1 MARDLN
7 SRPTMDSLLNDLR
20 HALRSLRSKPGFTAI
35 AVATLALG
43 IGGSTA
49 IFGLTS
55 AVLLAKP
62 PLRDP
67 DRLVTIWEN
76 ASAAGFPRNQL
87 APATYAFLRDN
98 VQAFEGVAAVS
109 EAGFTL
115 TGEGEPQKV
124 EGRRVTASFFD
135 VLGVPP
141 ALGRALEPADDR
153 PGAPH
158 VAVISHGLWQR
169 RFGGDPGV
177 VGRDVLMNGDKYTV
191 VGVMPRDFQFM
202 ESYVALWVPAAFDA
216 EELAKR
222 AHYLTVVARMKPGV
236 AAAAVQAEVE
246 AIAARYARQFP
257 GEISPTFVLPFREQ
271 IVGDARQPLIVL
283 ALAITFVL
291 LITCAN
297 VAALLLARTASR
309 GREIAVRSALGA
321 TRTRIVRQLLTESL
335 LLAAIG
341 GGLALLVASFALSSL
356 QQLVPPGLVLAV
368 HPTLDGRALALAL
381 VLSAGTGLLFGL
393 APAVQ
398 ATRGDL
404 NVALRQGGRGM
415 TGAGH
420 RRLRSALVVGELAA
434 TLMLLVGAG
443 LLGQT
448 LYRLRYADLG
458 LRPERLLTLRTPLP
472 LYKYAEASRRAAF
485 YEDVLDRV
493 RRLPGVVS
501 AGYSTSVPLEW
512 KGGTNG
518 FEPEGAVDPRRTYG
532 AGPVDPRLSYDA
544 NHRQVSTDYLRTMG
558 IPLRRGRF
566 LERTDG
572 ERTQPVAIVNETM
585 ARQYWP
591 GVDAVGKRFRTG
603 NDTWITI
610 VGVVGDVRQMGLDAP
625 VKAEMYFP
633 YAQVD
638 GQPWFAPR
646 DLVVRSASVE
656 PMSLVPAV
664 KEAIRAVDPEQAV
677 ANVRT
682 YDEVLD
688 EEVVQRRL
696 GASLVAAFAGLA
708 LLLASLGVY
717 GVLSYF
723 VAQHTSEIGV
733 RLALGASRRDIFSL
747 VLGKGMALA
756 ASGVALGLVGALAL
770 TRLVS
775 SLLYGVGAADPA
787 TFAGAA
793 GLLAALAM
801 LACYLPARR
810 AIKVDPMV
818 AIRCE

>member
-1 MARDLN
+1 
-7 SRPTMDSLLNDLR
+7 MDTLLKDLR
-20 HALRSLRSKPGFTAI
+20 YAVRSLRGKPGFTAI

-43 IGGSTA
+43 LGGSTA
-49 IFGLTS
+49 IFSLTS
-55 AVLLAKP
+55 AVLLARP

-76 ASAAGFPRNQL
+76 ASKMGFPRNDL
-87 APATYAFLRDN
+87 SPATYAALRD
-98 VQAFEGVAAVS
+98 QARSFEGLAAVAE
-109 EAGFTL
+109 EAFTL
-115 TGEGEPQKV
+115 TGDGEPQKV
-124 EGRRVTASFFD
+124 EARRVPASFFD
-135 VLGVPP
+135 VLGVAP
-141 ALGRALEPADDR
+141 ALGRAIGPDDDR

-169 RFGGDPGV
+169 RFGGDGGII
-177 VGRDVLMNGDKYTV
+177 GRDVLMNGDRYTV
-191 VGVMPRDFQFM
+191 IGVMPREFQFV
-202 ESYVALWVPAAFDA
+202 ESYVALWVPAAFEA
-216 EELAKR
+216 EELAKG
-222 AHYLTVVARMKPGV
+222 AHYLTVVGRLRPGATV
-236 AAAAVQAEVE
+236 AAAEADVQP
-246 AIAARYARQFP
+246 IAARVAQRF
-257 GEISPTFVLPFREQ
+257 GAEVVPTYVLPLREQ
-271 IVGDARQPLIVL
+271 LVGGARQPLVVL

-297 VAALLLARTASR
+297 VAGLLLARTAAR

-335 LLAAIG
+335 LLAAVG
-341 GGLALLVASFALSSL
+341 GALALLVASFALSSL
-356 QQLVPPGLVLAV
+356 QALVPPGLVLAV
-368 HPTLDGRALALAL
+368 HPTLDARALAVAL
-381 VLSAGTGLLFGL
+381 LLSTATGLLFGL
-393 APAVQ
+393 APALQ

-404 NVALRQGGRGM
+404 NVSLRQGGRGM

-420 RRLRSALVVGELAA
+420 RRLHTALVVGELAA

-458 LRPERLLTLRTPLP
+458 LRQERLLTLRTPLP
-472 LYKYAEASRRAAF
+472 QYKYGEASRRSAF

-493 RRLPGVVS
+493 RRIPGVVS

-518 FEPEGAVDPRRTYG
+518 FVPDGPVDPRRT
-532 AGPVDPRLSYDA
+532 YDA

-566 LERTDG
+566 FERTDG
-572 ERTQPVAIVNETM
+572 ERTAPVAIVNETM
-585 ARQYWP
+585 ARQFWP
-591 GVDAVGKRFRTG
+591 AVDAVGRRFRTG
-603 NDTWITI
+603 DDASPWITI

-633 YAQVD
+633 YPQVQ

-646 DLVVRSASVE
+646 DLVVRSAVVE
-656 PMSLVPAV
+656 PMSLLPAV
-664 KEAIRAVDPEQAV
+664 KGAIHAVDPEQAV

-682 YDEVLD
+682 FDEVLD

-696 GASLVAAFAGLA
+696 GASLVAAFAALA

-733 RLALGASRRDIFSL
+733 RLALGASRRDILSL
-747 VLGKGMALA
+747 VLAKGMGLA
-756 ASGVALGLVGALAL
+756 VAGVALGLVGALAL

-775 SLLYGVGAADPA
+775 SLLYGVSAADPA
-787 TFAGAA
+787 TFAAA
-793 GLLAALAM
+793 ASLLAALAL

>member
-1 MARDLN
+1 
-7 SRPTMDSLLNDLR
+7 MDTLLKDLR
-20 HALRSLRSKPGFTAI
+20 YAVRSLRGKPGFTAI

-49 IFGLTS
+49 IFSLTS
-55 AVLLAKP
+55 AVLLARP

-76 ASAAGFPRNQL
+76 ASKMGFPRNDL
-87 APATYAFLRDN
+87 SPATYAALRD
-98 VQAFEGVAAVS
+98 QARSFEGLAAVAE
-109 EAGFTL
+109 EAFTL
-115 TGEGEPQKV
+115 TGDGEPQKV
-124 EGRRVTASFFD
+124 EARRVPASFFG
-135 VLGVPP
+135 VLGVAP
-141 ALGRALEPADDR
+141 ALGRAIGPDDDR

-169 RFGGDPGV
+169 RFGGDGGII
-177 VGRDVLMNGDKYTV
+177 GRDVLLSGDKYTV
-191 VGVMPRDFQFM
+191 IGVMPREFQFI
-202 ESYVALWVPAAFDA
+202 ESYVALWVPAAFEA

-222 AHYLTVVARMKPGV
+222 AHYLTVVGRLRPGVTV
-236 AAAAVQAEVE
+236 AAAEADVQP
-246 AIAARYARQFP
+246 IAARVSQRFGA
-257 GEISPTFVLPFREQ
+257 EVVPTYVLPLREQ
-271 IVGDARQPLIVL
+271 LVGGARQPLVVL

-297 VAALLLARTASR
+297 VAGLLLARTAAR

-335 LLAAIG
+335 VLAAIG
-341 GGLALLVASFALSSL
+341 GALALLVASFALSSL
-356 QQLVPPGLVLAV
+356 QPLVPPGLVLDV
-368 HPTLDGRALALAL
+368 HPTLDARALAVAL
-381 VLSAGTGLLFGL
+381 VLSTATGLLFGL
-393 APAVQ
+393 APALQ

-404 NVALRQGGRGM
+404 NVSLRQGGRGM

-458 LRPERLLTLRTPLP
+458 LRPERLLTVRTALP
-472 LYKYAEASRRAAF
+472 LGTKYGEASRRAAF

-493 RRLPGVVS
+493 RRIPGVVS

-518 FEPEGAVDPRRTYG
+518 FVPD
-532 AGPVDPRLSYDA
+532 GPVDPNRTYDA

-566 LERTDG
+566 FERTDG
-572 ERTQPVAIVNETM
+572 ERTPPVAIVNETM
-585 ARQYWP
+585 ARQFWP

-603 NDTWITI
+603 DDASPWITI

-646 DLVVRSASVE
+646 DLVVRSAAVE
-656 PMSLVPAV
+656 PMSLLPAV
-664 KEAIRAVDPEQAV
+664 KGAIHAVDPEQAV

-682 YDEVLD
+682 FDEVLD

-696 GASLVAAFAGLA
+696 GASLVAAFAALA

-723 VAQHTSEIGV
+723 VVQHTSEIGV
-733 RLALGASRRDIFSL
+733 RLALGASRRDILSL
-747 VLGKGMALA
+747 VLGKGMVLA
-756 ASGVALGLVGALAL
+756 VSGVALGVLGALAL

-787 TFAGAA
+787 TFAAAA
-793 GLLAALAM
+793 GLLASLAL

>member
-1 MARDLN
+1 
-7 SRPTMDSLLNDLR
+7 MDTLLKDLR
-20 HALRSLRSKPGFTAI
+20 YAVRSLRGKPGFTAI

-49 IFGLTS
+49 IFSLTS
-55 AVLLAKP
+55 AVLLARP

-76 ASAAGFPRNQL
+76 ASKMGFPRNDL
-87 APATYAFLRDN
+87 SPATYAALRD
-98 VQAFEGVAAVS
+98 QARSFEGLAAVAE
-109 EAGFTL
+109 EAFTL
-115 TGEGEPQKV
+115 TGDGEPQKV
-124 EGRRVTASFFD
+124 EARRVPASFFG
-135 VLGVPP
+135 VLGVAP
-141 ALGRALEPADDR
+141 ALGRAIGPDDDR

-169 RFGGDPGV
+169 RFGGDGGII
-177 VGRDVLMNGDKYTV
+177 GRDVLLSGDKYTV
-191 VGVMPRDFQFM
+191 IGVMPREFQFI
-202 ESYVALWVPAAFDA
+202 ESYVALWVPAAFEA

-222 AHYLTVVARMKPGV
+222 AHYLTVVGRLRPGVTV
-236 AAAAVQAEVE
+236 AAAEADVQP
-246 AIAARYARQFP
+246 IAARVAQRF
-257 GEISPTFVLPFREQ
+257 GAEVVPTYVLPLREQ
-271 IVGDARQPLIVL
+271 LVGAARQPLVVL

-297 VAALLLARTASR
+297 VAGLLLARTAAR

-321 TRTRIVRQLLTESL
+321 TRARIVRQLLTESL
-335 LLAAIG
+335 VLAAIG
-341 GGLALLVASFALSSL
+341 GALALLVASFALSSL
-356 QQLVPPGLVLAV
+356 QPLVPPGLVLDV
-368 HPTLDGRALALAL
+368 HPTLDARALAVAL
-381 VLSAGTGLLFGL
+381 VLSTATGLLFGL
-393 APAVQ
+393 APALQ

-404 NVALRQGGRGM
+404 NVSLRQGGRGM

-458 LRPERLLTLRTPLP
+458 LRPERLLTVRTALP
-472 LYKYAEASRRAAF
+472 LGTKYGEASRRAAF

-493 RRLPGVVS
+493 RRIPGVVS

-518 FEPEGAVDPRRTYG
+518 FVPEGAVDPLRT
-532 AGPVDPRLSYDA
+532 YDA

-566 LERTDG
+566 FERTDG
-572 ERTQPVAIVNETM
+572 ERTAPVAIVNETM
-585 ARQYWP
+585 ARQFWP
-591 GVDAVGKRFRTG
+591 GVDAVGRRFRTG
-603 NDTWITI
+603 DDASPWITI

-646 DLVVRSASVE
+646 DLVVRSAAVE
-656 PMSLVPAV
+656 PMSLLPAV
-664 KEAIRAVDPEQAV
+664 KGAIHAVDPEQAV

-682 YDEVLD
+682 FDEVLD

-696 GASLVAAFAGLA
+696 GASLVAAFAALA

-733 RLALGASRRDIFSL
+733 RLALGASRRDILSL
-747 VLGKGMALA
+747 VLGKGMVLA
-756 ASGVALGLVGALAL
+756 VSGVALGVLGALAL

-787 TFAGAA
+787 TFAAAA
-793 GLLAALAM
+793 GLLASLAL

>member
-1 MARDLN
+1 
-7 SRPTMDSLLNDLR
+7 MDTLLKDLR
-20 HALRSLRSKPGFTAI
+20 YALRSLRGKPGFTAI
-35 AVATLALG
+35 VVATLALG

-49 IFGLTS
+49 IFSLTS
-55 AVLLAKP
+55 AVLLGSV

-76 ASAAGFPRNQL
+76 ASVAGFPRNQL
-87 APATYAFLRDN
+87 APATYAFLREN
-98 VQAFEGVAAVS
+98 AQAFEGMAAVT

-124 EGRRVTASFFD
+124 EARRVTASFFE

-158 VAVISHGLWQR
+158 AAVISHGLWQR
-169 RFGGDPGV
+169 RFGRDPGV

-222 AHYLTVVARMKPGV
+222 AHYLTVVARMKPGI
-236 AAAAVQAEVE
+236 AAAAAQADVE
-246 AIAARYARQFP
+246 AVAARYARQFP
-257 GEISPTFVLPFREQ
+257 GEIDPAFVLPFREQ
-271 IVGDARQPLIVL
+271 VVGDARRPLIVL
-283 ALAITFVL
+283 VLAITFVL

-297 VAALLLARTASR
+297 VAGLLLGRTASR

-321 TRTRIVRQLLTESL
+321 TRRRIVRQLLTESL
-335 LLAAIG
+335 LLSAIG

-368 HPTLDGRALALAL
+368 HPTLDGRALALAI
-381 VLSAGTGLLFGL
+381 VLSAATGLLFGL
-393 APAVQ
+393 APALQ

-404 NVALRQGGRGM
+404 NASLRQGGRGM

-458 LRPERLLTLRTPLP
+458 LRPERLLTVRTPLP
-472 LYKYAEASRRAAF
+472 LYKYGEASRRAAF
-485 YEDVLDRV
+485 YEDVLGRV
-493 RRLPGVVS
+493 RALPGVVS
-501 AGYSTSVPLEW
+501 AGYTTSVPLEW

-518 FEPEGAVDPRRTYG
+518 FEPD
-532 AGPVDPRLSYDA
+532 GPVYPGRSYDA

-566 LERTDG
+566 FERTDG

-591 GVDAVGKRFRTG
+591 GADPVGKRFRTG

-646 DLVVRSASVE
+646 DLVVRSAAVD

-682 YDEVLD
+682 FDEVLD

-696 GASLVAAFAGLA
+696 GASLVAAFAALA

-723 VAQHTSEIGV
+723 VSQHTSEIGV
-733 RLALGASRRDIFSL
+733 RVALGASRRDILSL
-747 VLGKGMALA
+747 VLGKGMGLA
-756 ASGVALGLVGALAL
+756 VSGVALGLLGALAL

-787 TFAGAA
+787 TFAAAA
-793 GLLAALAM
+793 GLLAALAL

>member
-1 MARDLN
+1 
-7 SRPTMDSLLNDLR
+7 MDTLLKDLR
-20 HALRSLRSKPGFTAI
+20 YALRSLRGKPGFTAI

-49 IFGLTS
+49 IFSLTS
-55 AVLLAKP
+55 AVLLGRP

-67 DRLVTIWEN
+67 DRLVMIWEN
-76 ASAAGFPRNQL
+76 ASAMGFPRNDL
-87 APATYAFLRDN
+87 APATYAALRDQA
-98 VQAFEGVAAVS
+98 QAFEGVAAVA
-109 EAGFTL
+109 EQAVTL
-115 TGEGEPQKV
+115 TGGGEPQKV
-124 EGRRVTASFFD
+124 EARRVTASFFS
-135 VLGVPP
+135 VLGVGP

-158 VAVISHGLWQR
+158 VAVISYGFWQR
-169 RFGGDPGV
+169 RFGGDAGL
-177 VGRDVLMNGDKYTV
+177 VGREVLLDGDKYTL
-191 VGVMPRDFQFM
+191 VGVMPRDFQFLQG
-202 ESYVALWVPAAFDA
+202 YVALWVPAAFDA
-216 EELAKR
+216 EELANR
-222 AHYLTVVARMKPGV
+222 HAHYLTVVGRMKPGV
-236 AAAAVQAEVE
+236 AAAAAQADVE
-246 AIAARYARQFP
+246 AVSARLAQQFHDQSFP
-257 GEISPTFVLPFREQ
+257 AFILPLREQ
-271 IVGDARQPLIVL
+271 IVGEARRPLTVL

-297 VAALLLARTASR
+297 VAGLLLARTASR

-321 TRTRIVRQLLTESL
+321 TRARIVRQLLTESL

-341 GGLALLVASFALSSL
+341 GALALLVASSALSSL

-368 HPTLDGRALALAL
+368 HPALDERAMALAL

-393 APAVQ
+393 APALQ

-404 NVALRQGGRGM
+404 GTTLRQGGRA
-415 TGAGH
+415 TTSAGH
-420 RRLRSALVVGELAA
+420 GRLRSALVVGELAA

-472 LYKYAEASRRAAF
+472 LYKYGEASRRSAF

-493 RRLPGVVS
+493 GRLPGVVS

-518 FEPEGAVDPRRTYG
+518 FVPE
-532 AGPVDPRLSYDA
+532 GPVDPRRSYDA
-544 NHRQVSTDYLRTMG
+544 NHRQVSTDYLRTMV

-566 LERTDG
+566 FERTDG
-572 ERTQPVAIVNETM
+572 ERSRRVAIVNETM
-585 ARQYWP
+585 ARQFWP
-591 GVDAVGKRFRTG
+591 GMAAVGKRFRTG
-603 NDTWITI
+603 GDTSPWITI
-610 VGVVGDVRQMGLDAP
+610 VGVVGDVRQMGLDVP

-646 DLVVRSASVE
+646 DLVVRSTAAD
-656 PMSLVPAV
+656 PMSLLPAV

-677 ANVRT
+677 ANIRT
-682 YDEVLD
+682 FDEVLD

-723 VAQHTSEIGV
+723 VAQHTAEIGV
-733 RLALGASRRDIFSL
+733 RVALGASRRDILSL

-756 ASGVALGLVGALAL
+756 VSGVALGLVGALAL

-787 TFAGAA
+787 TFAAA
-793 GLLAALAM
+793 AALLAALAL

-810 AIKVDPMV
+810 AVKVDPMV
-818 AIRCE
+818 AIRSE

>member
-1 MARDLN
+1 MDTLLKDL
-7 SRPTMDSLLNDLR
+7 SY
-20 HALRSLRSKPGFTAI
+20 ALRSLRGKPGFTAI
-35 AVATLALG
+35 AVATLAFG

-49 IFGLTS
+49 IFSLTS
-55 AVLLAKP
+55 AVLLGKP

-67 DRLVTIWEN
+67 DRIVTVWEN
-76 ASAAGFPRNQL
+76 ASKIGFPRNEL
-87 APATYAFLRDN
+87 SPATYAALRDHA
-98 VQAFEGVAAVS
+98 QSFETLAAVAD
-109 EAGFTL
+109 EAFTL
-115 TGEGEPQKV
+115 TGDGEPQKV
-124 EGRRVTASFFD
+124 EARRVTASFFD
-135 VLGVPP
+135 VVGVAP
-141 ALGRALEPADDR
+141 ALGRVIEAADDQ

-158 VAVISHGLWQR
+158 VAVLSHGLWQR
-169 RFGGDPGV
+169 RFGGDAGV
-177 VGRDVLMNGDKYTV
+177 IGRQVLMNDEKYTV
-191 VGVMPRDFQFM
+191 VGVMPRAFQFL
-202 ESYVALWVPAAFDA
+202 ESYVGLWVPAAFES
-216 EELAKR
+216 EELAKN
-222 AHYLTVVARMKPGV
+222 AHYLTVVGRLKPGV
-236 AAAAVQAEVE
+236 AAAAAEADVLPIATRVAQQFGAEV
-246 AIAARYARQFP
+246 FP
-257 GEISPTFVLPFREQ
+257 AFVLSFREQ
-271 IVGDARQPLIVL
+271 LVGAARPPLVVL

-297 VAALLLARTASR
+297 VAGLLLARTASR

-341 GGLALLVASFALSSL
+341 GALALLVASSALSSL

-368 HPTLDGRALALAL
+368 HPTLDGRAVALAV
-381 VLSAGTGLLFGL
+381 VLSAMTGLLFGL
-393 APAVQ
+393 VPAMQ

-420 RRLRSALVVGELAA
+420 HRLRAALVVGELAA

-448 LYRLRYADLG
+448 LYRMRYADLG
-458 LRPERLLTLRTPLP
+458 LRAERLLTVRTALP
-472 LYKYAEASRRAAF
+472 QWKYGEESRRAAF

-493 RRLPGVVS
+493 RRVPGVVS

-518 FEPEGAVDPRRTYG
+518 FVPE
-532 AGPVDPRLSYDA
+532 GPVDPRRAYDA

-558 IPLRRGRF
+558 IPLRRGRLF
-566 LERTDG
+566 ERMDG
-572 ERTQPVAIVNETM
+572 ARTQPVAVVNETL
-585 ARQYWP
+585 ARQFWP
-591 GVDAVGKRFRTG
+591 GVEVVGKRFRTRR
-603 NDTWITI
+603 DAPWITI
-610 VGVVGDVRQMGLDAP
+610 VGVVGDVRQMGLDVP
-625 VKAEMYFP
+625 VKAEMYLP
-633 YAQVD
+633 YAQVHD
-638 GQPWFAPR
+638 QPWFAPR
-646 DLVVRSASVE
+646 DLVVRSTAE
-656 PMSLVPAV
+656 DPMTLAPAV
-664 KEAIRAVDPEQAV
+664 REAVHAVDPEQAV

-682 YDEVLD
+682 FDEILD

-696 GASLVAAFAGLA
+696 GASLVAAFAALA

-717 GVLSYF
+717 GVLSFF

-733 RLALGASRRDIFSL
+733 RVALGASRRDILSL
-747 VLGKGMALA
+747 VLGKGMSLA
-756 ASGVALGLVGALAL
+756 VAGVALGLVGALAL

-775 SLLYGVGAADPA
+775 SVLYGVSAADPA

-793 GLLAALAM
+793 GLLGSLAL

>member
-1 MARDLN
+1 
-7 SRPTMDSLLNDLR
+7 MDTLFKDLR
-20 HALRSLRSKPGFTAI
+20 YALRSLRGKPGFTAI

-49 IFGLTS
+49 IFSLTS
-55 AVLLAKP
+55 AVLLGTL
-62 PLRDP
+62 PLGDP
-67 DRLVTIWEN
+67 DRLLMVWED
-76 ASAAGFPRNQL
+76 AAAAGFPRNDL
-87 APATYAFLRDN
+87 APATYLDLRD
-98 VQAFEGVAAVS
+98 QTHSFEGLAAIAE
-109 EAGFTL
+109 EAFTL

-124 EGRRVTASFFD
+124 EGRRVTASFFP
-135 VLGVPP
+135 VLGRAP
-141 ALGRALEPADDR
+141 ALGRAIEPSDDR

-158 VAVISHGLWQR
+158 VAVLSYGLWQR
-169 RFGGDPGV
+169 RFGADPAA
-177 VGRDVLMNGDKYTV
+177 VGRDVLMNGDKYTI
-191 VGVMPRDFQFM
+191 VGVMPRDFQFL
-202 ESYVALWVPAAFDA
+202 ESYVAVWVPAAFDA
-216 EELAKR
+216 EEGANR
-222 AHYLTVVARMKPGV
+222 GAHYLNVVGRMKPGV
-236 AAAAVQAEVE
+236 AAAGAQADIDAVV
-246 AIAARYARQFP
+246 RGLARQFP
-257 GEISPTFVLPFREQ
+257 DQSFPTFVLPVREQ
-271 IVGDARQPLIVL
+271 LVGEARRPLIVL

-297 VAALLLARTASR
+297 VAGLLLARTASR
-309 GREIAVRSALGA
+309 GREIAVRTALGA

-341 GGLALLVASFALSSL
+341 GGLALLVASAALSSL

-368 HPTLDGRALALAL
+368 HPELDGRALAVAI
-381 VLSAGTGLLFGL
+381 VLSTMTGLLFGL
-393 APAVQ
+393 APALQ

-404 NVALRQGGRGM
+404 NTTLRQGGRGVA
-415 TGAGH
+415 GAGH
-420 RRLRSALVVGELAA
+420 RRLRDALVVGELAA

-458 LRPERLLTLRTPLP
+458 LVPERLLTLRTVLP
-472 LYKYAEASRRAAF
+472 QYKYGEASRRAAF

-518 FEPEGAVDPRRTYG
+518 FVPE
-532 AGPVDPRLSYDA
+532 GPVDPHRTYDA

-558 IPLRRGRF
+558 IPLRRGRAF
-566 LERTDG
+566 ERTDG
-572 ERTQPVAIVNETM
+572 EHSQPVAIVNETM

-591 GVDAVGKRFRTG
+591 GADVLGKRFRTG
-603 NDTWITI
+603 DDSSAWITI
-610 VGVVGDVRQMGLDAP
+610 VGVVGDVRQMGLDVP
-625 VKAEMYFP
+625 VKAETYFP
-633 YAQVD
+633 YAQVTD
-638 GQPWFAPR
+638 QPWFAPR
-646 DLVVRSASVE
+646 DLVVRTTAAD

-664 KEAIRAVDPEQAV
+664 KEAVRAVDPEQAV
-677 ANVRT
+677 SNVRT
-682 YDEVLD
+682 FDEVLD

-696 GASLVAAFAGLA
+696 GASLVAAFAALA

-733 RLALGASRRDIFSL
+733 RLALGASRRDILSL

-756 ASGVALGLVGALAL
+756 VAGVGLGLVGALAL

-787 TFAGAA
+787 TFAAA
-793 GLLAALAM
+793 ALLLALLAL

-818 AIRCE
+818 AIRYE

>member
-7 SRPTMDSLLNDLR
+7 SRRRMDTLLKDLR
-20 HALRSLRSKPGFTAI
+20 YALRSLRGKPGFTAI

-49 IFGLTS
+49 IFSLTS
-55 AVLLAKP
+55 AVLLAQP
-62 PLRDP
+62 PLREP

-76 ASAAGFPRNQL
+76 ASKIGFPRNDL
-87 APATYAFLRDN
+87 SPATFAALRDRA
-98 VQAFEGVAAVS
+98 QSFEGLAAVAV
-109 EAGFTL
+109 EAFTL
-115 TGEGEPQKV
+115 TGDGEPQKV
-124 EGRRVTASFFD
+124 EARRVTGSFSS
-135 VLGVPP
+135 VLGVAP
-141 ALGRALEPADDR
+141 ALGRAIEPADDL

-158 VAVISHGLWQR
+158 VAVLSHGLWQR
-169 RFGGDPGV
+169 RFGGDAGV

-191 VGVMPRDFQFM
+191 VGVMPRDFQFL
-202 ESYVALWVPAAFDA
+202 ESYVGLWVPAAFDS
-216 EELAKR
+216 EELAKN
-222 AHYLTVVARMKPGV
+222 AHYLTVVGRLKPGV
-236 AAAAVQAEVE
+236 AVAAAE
-246 AIAARYARQFP
+246 ADIQPIVSRVAQQLGIETVPTYVLPLHEQLVGAARP
-257 GEISPTFVLPFREQ
+257 
-271 IVGDARQPLIVL
+271 PLIVL

-297 VAALLLARTASR
+297 VAGLLLARTASR

-321 TRTRIVRQLLTESL
+321 TRRRIVRQLVTESL

-341 GGLALLVASFALSSL
+341 GSLALLVASSALSSL

-368 HPTLDGRALALAL
+368 HPSLDGRALALAM
-381 VLSAGTGLLFGL
+381 VLSALTGLLFGL
-393 APAVQ
+393 APALQ

-404 NVALRQGGRGM
+404 SASLRQGGRGL

-420 RRLRSALVVGELAA
+420 QRLRAVLVVGELAA

-458 LRPERLLTLRTPLP
+458 LRPERLLTVRTALP
-472 LYKYAEASRRAAF
+472 QWKYGEESRRAAF

-493 RRLPGVVS
+493 RRVPGVVS

-518 FEPEGAVDPRRTYG
+518 FVPE
-532 AGPVDPRLSYDA
+532 GPVDPSRGYDA

-558 IPLRRGRF
+558 VPLRRGRF
-566 LERTDG
+566 FERTDG
-572 ERTQPVAIVNETM
+572 ARTPPVAIVNETL
-585 ARQYWP
+585 ARQFWP
-591 GVDAVGKRFRTG
+591 GVEVVGKRFRTRS
-603 NDTWITI
+603 DAPWITI
-610 VGVVGDVRQMGLDAP
+610 VGVAGDVRQMGLDVP
-625 VKAEMYFP
+625 VKAEMYLP
-633 YAQVD
+633 YAQVHD
-638 GQPWFAPR
+638 QPWFAPR
-646 DLVVRSASVE
+646 DLVVRSTAE
-656 PMSLVPAV
+656 DPMTLAPAV
-664 KEAIRAVDPEQAV
+664 REAVHAADPEQAV

-682 YDEVLD
+682 FDEILD

-696 GASLVAAFAGLA
+696 GASLVAAFAALA

-733 RLALGASRRDIFSL
+733 RLALGASRRDILSL
-747 VLGKGMALA
+747 VLGKGMGLA
-756 ASGVALGLVGALAL
+756 VAGVALGLVGALAL
-770 TRLVS
+770 SRLVS
-775 SLLYGVGAADPA
+775 SVLYGVSAADPA

-793 GLLAALAM
+793 GLLAALAL